1 MLHETVF
8 NSADLPVEDRFDAWC
23 DRMSQTHAPMRL
35 ESECAADFHAH
46 QRLIHL
52 GAVSIW
58 PARFD
63 QLRFVR
69 TPKLIRQSDP
79 EVYHLSLLRA
89 GTGRASWGGDGTD
102 YRAGDFHL
110 NDSSR
115 PYEIWSEQSWTVGVE
130 IPKALLPLPPRA
142 MDQAVGRCLSGSAGV
157 GALLSRFLTD
167 LVADTGP
174 YTPADGPRLATVLVD
189 LVAATLAHA
198 VESADSRSP
207 ESRARVL
214 TLRAKELIAQNLHD
228 PELTPARIADR
239 LHISRGYLHRLFQGE
254 DETVAAYIRRERLAG
269 AHRDLADPAFAT
281 TPVHVVAAR
290 WGFPRPAEFSRAFRS
305 AHGLPPSEHR
315 RGAGNEKTVPRNP
328 NVFRSRPAAVAPGA
342 KAASPPADC
351 R

>member
-1 MLHETVF
+1 MLDESVF
-8 NSADLPVEDRFDAWC
+8 NSADLPVQDRFDAWC
-23 DRMSQTHAPMRL
+23 QRMSLTHAPMRL
-35 ESECAADFHAH
+35 ESECAGDFRAH

-58 PARFD
+58 PASFD
-63 QLRFVR
+63 QLVFVR

-79 EVYHLSLLRA
+79 EVYHLSLLRS
-89 GTGRASWGGDGTD
+89 GTGKASWGDNRTT

-115 PYEIWSEQSWTVGVE
+115 PYEIWSDQSRTVGVE
-130 IPKALLPLPPRA
+130 IPKALLPLPRQA

-189 LVAATLAHA
+189 LVAAMLAHT
-198 VESADSRSP
+198 VESAEQP
-207 ESRARVL
+207 AESRARVL
-214 TLRAKELIAQNLHD
+214 TLRVKEFIGQNLHD
-228 PELTPARIADR
+228 PDLTPARIADR
-239 LHISRGYLHRLFQGE
+239 LHLSRGYLHRLFQGE

-269 AHRDLADPAFAT
+269 AHRDLANPAFAT

-290 WGFPRPAEFSRAFRS
+290 WGFPRAAEFSRAFRS
-305 AHGLPPSEHR
+305 AYGLPPSEHR
-315 RGAGNEKTVPRNP
+315 RGAGHEKTVPRDS
-328 NVFRSRPAAVAPGA
+328 NVFRDRPAAIAPGA
-342 KAASPPADC
+342 NPAGPAADC